1 MQTLVLPP
9 GKSSV
14 VTALPVSDLV
24 SGVPGLLQDG
34 AVPAW
39 SPQDPTIATVSNV
52 AAGGLSATV
61 TATMIPGST
70 LINVVSQAPNSATIS
85 TSFLVTVQ
93 EVAAVGFLFTFGPIT

>member
-14 VTALPVSDLV
+14 ATALPVSDLV
-24 SGVPGLLQDG
+24 SGNPGLLQDG

-39 SPQDPTIATVSNV
+39 TSQDPTVATVNQV
-52 AAGGLSATV
+52 AADGLSATIS
-61 TATMIPGST
+61 ATMKPGST
-70 LINVVSQAPNSATIS
+70 LVTVVSQAPNSASIS

-93 EVAAVGFLFTFGPIT
+93 EVAAVGFLFTFGPVT